1 MSTINTQNK
10 QGFYPDMDKALT
22 QAANTASREGAEEL
36 GPNTMSL
43 LTKKNISL
51 FNKALLV
58 KNRWGKHSLFLRINV
73 PNTSNLEEVIA
84 SANEEAKQKLRR
96 LRDYAE
102 SVEKEPS
109 FNTDDKYKSA
119 KKFKDEHNCDYF
131 GYLTGSKEGSE
142 NGNIEF
148 DKFEKHSLNFAR
160 DPKFTS
166 PFIRLII
173 RNSDGKPET
182 VVAGHHH
189 KQLLW
194 LVNGVIPDD
203 CIEMEL
209 SPEQQEVFLKRF
221 RQPVEV
227 NDVFSHEWI
236 PVQSGTISL
245 GEEIEVDRVQFIVVD
260 DSGEYAIMGTTH
272 ENNGDM
278 LFDFDPNRPKYE
290 AKYCGGTVD
299 QEDLETGQKEE
310 SP

>member
-1 MSTINTQNK
+1 MSTINTQK
-10 QGFYPDMDKALT
+10 IQGFYPDMTKALT
-22 QAANTASREGAEEL
+22 QAANTARREGAEEL
-36 GPNTMSL
+36 GPNTMDL
-43 LTKKNISL
+43 LTKKNIKLS
-51 FNKALLV
+51 NKALLV
-58 KNRWGKHSLFLRINV
+58 KNRKGKHSLFLRINV

-84 SANEEAKQKLRR
+84 SANQEVKEKLDL
-96 LRDYAE
+96 LRGYAE

-119 KKFKDEHNCDYF
+119 REFMDEHDCNYF
-131 GYLTGSKEGSE
+131 DYLTGSKEGSE

-148 DKFEKHSLNFAR
+148 DKFEKHSLDFAR

-173 RNSDGKPET
+173 CNSDGKPET

-194 LVNGVIPDD
+194 LVNGVIPED
-203 CIEMEL
+203 CIEMEV

-221 RQPVEV
+221 KQPKKVEYG
-227 NDVFSHEWI
+227 FSHDWI

-299 QEDLETGQKEE
+299 LEDLQTEEEE